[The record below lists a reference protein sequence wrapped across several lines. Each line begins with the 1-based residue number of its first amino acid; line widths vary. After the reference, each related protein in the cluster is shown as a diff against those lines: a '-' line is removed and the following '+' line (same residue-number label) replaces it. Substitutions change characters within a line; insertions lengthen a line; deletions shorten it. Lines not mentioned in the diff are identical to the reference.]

1 MSKSVEDD
9 SEQASPTI
17 SSLIFVP
24 FSNKSIVEKMVT
36 TAAAAAREEEN
47 IPFELVED
55 DSEQASPT
63 ISSLIFV
70 PFSNKSIVEKMVTT
84 AAAAA
89 REEENIPFELDNEIL
104 SSLSLLFTFIM
115 IFMCL
120 AGAFMNTLSLIIF
133 TSKSFRRRSINVLL
147 AGLSASDLC
156 LLILAIPVFSLSQI
170 QKVIPGNLI

>member
-9 SEQASPTI
+9 SGQQWIQSSTPT
-17 SSLIFVP
+17 SSSAAANLIFVP
-24 FSNKSIVEKMVT
+24 FANKTIVEKMVT
-36 TAAAAAREEEN
+36 ER
-47 IPFELVED
+47 V
-55 DSEQASPT
+55 
-63 ISSLIFV
+63 
-70 PFSNKSIVEKMVTT
+70 
-84 AAAAA
+84 
-89 REEENIPFELDNEIL
+89 EENIPFELDNEIL

-120 AGAFMNTLSLIIF
+120 AGAIMNTLSLIIF

-170 QKVIPGNLI
+170 QKVIPGKQPK